1 MLPTYEKNARI
12 TITTGGSLSEDAF
25 ADWEAPIA
33 ADGEKSVTVDAYL
46 KRIHPT
52 SRAGM
57 NPQRGVDE
65 VAEQYLG
72 FVWPPAKLP
81 MLFGERQICDVRFT
95 DGSEREGQ
103 AEITRR
109 VISSKRLLQRMNDG
123 GDRIEV
129 RFVGQLRGVKP

>member
-12 TITTGGSLSEDAF
+12 TITTGGSLPEDAF
-25 ADWEAPIA
+25 ADWETPVT
-33 ADGEKSVTVDAYL
+33 ADGEKSITVDAYL
-46 KRIHPT
+46 KRIQPT
-52 SRAGM
+52 SKSGVNA
-57 NPQRGVDE
+57 QRGVDE
-65 VAEQYLG
+65 AAEQYLG

-81 MLFGERQICDVRFT
+81 PLFGERQICEVRFT

-109 VISSKRLLQRMNDG
+109 VMSSKKLLQQTNDG

-129 RFVGQLRGVKP
+129 RFCGQLRGVKP